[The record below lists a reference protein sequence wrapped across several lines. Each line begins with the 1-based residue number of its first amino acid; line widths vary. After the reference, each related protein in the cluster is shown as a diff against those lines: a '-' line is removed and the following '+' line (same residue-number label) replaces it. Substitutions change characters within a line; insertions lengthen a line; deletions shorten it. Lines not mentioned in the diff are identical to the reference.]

1 MDQWRSTRTRCAAR
15 NVKKFTSRRVA
26 LQALTEIEEGARA
39 NDTLASFLA
48 SSGGE
53 LSERDRGFVTELVQ
67 GTTRMRRAIDH
78 VLEPFLQRKLDS
90 DVRAALRMGTHQ
102 LLNLG
107 TPPHAAVN
115 DTVAVTPRRASGLVN
130 AVLRKV
136 STVDPQWPNEAT
148 RHSYPDWIW
157 DLFIDTWGQDGKASL
172 IAMNTPERP
181 TPRPDGYIQGQASRW
196 VSDEVDAASPG
207 GGCIVD
213 LCAAPGG
220 KTTAAGCQWSS
231 LFANE
236 IDASRAQG
244 LQVNIDRF
252 RPGIAVVISDGAR
265 APFRGGSVDAVLV
278 DAPCTGLGALGRR
291 SDARW
296 QVTEEAIG
304 RLVLIQAALLDEAF
318 RILRPGGVL
327 SYSVCTVTR
336 AETVEVSA
344 QFQASHRELTGLA
357 LTGSHWRPHY
367 PGGIVLP
374 HDYGTDGMAMFQ
386 WKRQ

>member
-1 MDQWRSTRTRCAAR
+1 M
-15 NVKKFTSRRVA
+15 
-26 LQALTEIEEGARA
+26 
-39 NDTLASFLA
+39 
-48 SSGGE
+48 
-53 LSERDRGFVTELVQ
+53 TELVQ

-213 LCAAPGG
+213 L
-220 KTTAAGCQWSS
+220 
-231 LFANE
+231 
-236 IDASRAQG
+236 
-244 LQVNIDRF
+244 
-252 RPGIAVVISDGAR
+252 
-265 APFRGGSVDAVLV
+265 
-278 DAPCTGLGALGRR
+278 
-291 SDARW
+291 
-296 QVTEEAIG
+296 
-304 RLVLIQAALLDEAF
+304 
-318 RILRPGGVL
+318 
-327 SYSVCTVTR
+327 
-336 AETVEVSA
+336 
-344 QFQASHRELTGLA
+344 
-357 LTGSHWRPHY
+357 
-367 PGGIVLP
+367 
-374 HDYGTDGMAMFQ
+374 
-386 WKRQ
+386 